1 VPWLSLPFDVPHGTC
16 TAWYNVKVPD
26 EDSRQ
31 KLLDAAVAHVAAH
44 GWGDLS
50 LRRLATALGTSHR
63 MLLYHFG
70 SKEGLLS
77 AVVGE
82 VEAQQR
88 AAMAELEPQPGEA
101 PADVGWRFWERLT
114 DPELAPLE
122 RLFFEMVGQALQG
135 RPGTEGLLANLVE
148 PWVEPVID
156 AAERVG
162 LPPEAAAADVRL
174 YLATA
179 RGLLLD
185 LLATGD
191 RAAVDAAMRRFSDL
205 LLADPSPAPP

>member
-1 VPWLSLPFDVPHGTC
+1 
-16 TAWYNVKVPD
+16 VPD
-26 EDSRQ
+26 DDSRQ
-31 KLLDAAVAHVAAH
+31 RLLDGAVAHVAEH

-50 LRRLATALGTSHR
+50 LRSLATALGTSHR

-77 AVVGE
+77 AVVGA

-88 AAMAELEPQPGEA
+88 AAMAELEPRPGEGA
-101 PADVGWRFWERLT
+101 ADVGWRFWERLT
-114 DPELAPLE
+114 DPDLAPLE

-148 PWVEPVID
+148 PWVEPVV
-156 AAERVG
+156 AAARRAGV
-162 LPPEAAAADVRL
+162 PEESAAADVRL
-174 YLATA
+174 YLAVA

-191 RAAVDAAMRRFSDL
+191 RAGVDAAMRRFSDL
-205 LLADPSPAPP
+205 LLAQPPAAAAPVPPPGS

>member
-1 VPWLSLPFDVPHGTC
+1 M
-16 TAWYNVKVPD
+16 PD

-31 KLLDAAVAHVAAH
+31 RLLDGAVAHVAAH

-50 LRRLATALGTSHR
+50 LRGLATALGTSHR

-77 AVVGE
+77 AIVGA

-88 AAMAELEPQPGEA
+88 DAMADLEPRPGEG
-101 PADVGWRFWERLT
+101 PADVGWRFWERLA
-114 DPELAPLE
+114 DPDLAPLE

-135 RPGTEGLLANLVE
+135 RPGTEGLLANLVD
-148 PWVEPVID
+148 PWVEVVVQ
-156 AAERVG
+156 AARRAGV
-162 LPPEAAAADVRL
+162 PEGPAAADVRL
-174 YLATA
+174 YLAVA

-191 RAAVDAAMRRFSDL
+191 RAGVDAAMRRFSDL
-205 LLADPSPAPP
+205 LLADPPPTAQGVS

>member
-1 VPWLSLPFDVPHGTC
+1 M
-16 TAWYNVKVPD
+16 PD

>member
-1 VPWLSLPFDVPHGTC
+1 MNVRRFLYFAKAGNDVLEPSEFRKR
-16 TAWYNVKVPD
+16 Y
-26 EDSRQ
+26 
-31 KLLDAAVAHVAAH
+31 
-44 GWGDLS
+44 GW
-50 LRRLATALGTSHR
+50 ATAGVNFYYGLNEGGAEHLEKT
-63 MLLYHFG
+63 G
-70 SKEGLLS
+70 SAL
-77 AVVGE
+77 
-82 VEAQQR
+82 R
-88 AAMAELEPQPGEA
+88 PNH
-101 PADVGWRFWERLT
+101 
-114 DPELAPLE
+114 